1 MKLFI
6 SIAFL
11 FSGRVIFTFYISG
24 SHGHLLFR
32 PGMMED
38 WIVTSLIILCML
50 IPAIFFISWLNKKRR
65 ALLNPTNKI

>member
-11 FSGRVIFTFYISG
+11 FIGQVIFTFFVAG
-24 SHGHLLFR
+24 SHDHLLFR

>member
-11 FSGRVIFTFYISG
+11 FIGLVIFTFYISG
-24 SHGHLLFR
+24 SHGHLQFR
-32 PGMMED
+32 PGMLED
-38 WIVTSLIILCML
+38 WIVACLIIPCML
-50 IPAIFFISWLNKKRR
+50 TPAIFFISWLNKKRR

>member
-1 MKLFI
+1 MKLFA
-6 SIAFL
+6 SIAL
-11 FSGRVIFTFYISG
+11 LSICLVIFTFYISG
-24 SHGHLLFR
+24 SQGHLLFR

>member
-11 FSGRVIFTFYISG
+11 FIGLVIFTFYISG
-24 SHGHLLFR
+24 SHGNLLFR
-32 PGMMED
+32 LGMMED

-50 IPAIFFISWLNKKRR
+50 TPAIFFISWSNKKRR
-65 ALLNPTNKI
+65 ALLNPRNKI